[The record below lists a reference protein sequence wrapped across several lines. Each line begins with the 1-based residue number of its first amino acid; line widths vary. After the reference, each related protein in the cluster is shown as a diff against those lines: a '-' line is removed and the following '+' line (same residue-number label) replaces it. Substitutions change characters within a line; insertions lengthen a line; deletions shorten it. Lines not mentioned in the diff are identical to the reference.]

1 MSGSTPAPTIVVG
14 RVRKPHGLKGELAIY
29 PLTDSPEEL
38 FGVGRELMVLDLR
51 GKQVG
56 TVKLESCRK
65 FHREW
70 LLRFEGYPDRDA
82 VEDFR
87 QHFLAV
93 PRVELPPLGDG
104 EVYERELVGFA
115 VRDEKDEPLGIVSEV
130 YELPTGV
137 AIEVQGP
144 KREFLLPFKS
154 EYVKETDRDGR
165 RLVVVIPDGLLD

>member
-1 MSGSTPAPTIVVG
+1 MSGSTLAPTIVVG
-14 RVRKPHGLKGELAIY
+14 RVRKPHGLKGELAVY
-29 PLTDSPEEL
+29 PLTDSPSLL
-38 FGVGRELMVLDLR
+38 FTVGREFMVLNL
-51 GKQVG
+51 GGEKVG
-56 TVKLESCRK
+56 LVTLETTRS

-70 LLRFEGYPDRDA
+70 LLRFKGYSDRDA

-87 QHFLAV
+87 QHFLAL
-93 PRVELPPLGDG
+93 PREVLPPLGEG

-115 VRDEKDEPLGIVSEV
+115 VRDEQGAPLGIVSEV

-144 KREFLLPFKS
+144 KREFLLPFLA

-165 RLVVVIPDGLLD
+165 WLVVAVPDGLIG